1 MGPPE
6 EGIGEARDVIVIG
19 IVDKNTG
26 VIVQVWRQV
35 DVSLD
40 PAARGA
46 DRLPGHGIECLEDAA
61 THLSK
66 SLPSVHFTLK
76 SEAVCQVHS
85 KVEIDSPGVRNNPSR
100 RLDGGPAKLAYHA

>member
-1 MGPPE
+1 MRNFFVSPPRSQSRVLKNDSVAGPPE

-46 DRLPGHGIECLEDAA
+46 DRLPGHGIE
-61 THLSK
+61 
-66 SLPSVHFTLK
+66 
-76 SEAVCQVHS
+76 
-85 KVEIDSPGVRNNPSR
+85 
-100 RLDGGPAKLAYHA
+100 